1 MNESVVE
8 CRLDV
13 ADTKCVS
20 RVLLVWVHLRWS
32 EVGGLLFLLLR
43 LLRLSLGL
51 NTHKHTN

>member
-13 ADTKCVS
+13 ADTKSVS